1 MESETTVTSMADY
14 RPQLHPCTIE
24 AYYQPTHRNANSR
37 SKSSFLCGT
46 YELHEGKEGEAS
58 RGGSI
63 TVCTIDSNSK
73 SLCHRTTDCKSGVLD
88 MKISG
93 DFVAAALSQ
102 NSLSLHEIHDIECG
116 DNCGGSSDIQQSL
129 IVEEVATVSA
139 ENEGLFL
146 SLDWDL
152 GYMLHALH
160 SQEEEHGDQV
170 SCKYEE
176 QEKFVRRCAINEAGN
191 QSANIAVSTQ
201 EGSIIVYHLSGDKE
215 FSEIFHVSEAHKMTG
230 VAMPVWIVCFDPHSK
245 STLVTG
251 GDDCIM
257 KLWDIRQ
264 GNTPTHTN
272 KNHNAGVTSAQW
284 HPIIEHTFITGS
296 YDEYV
301 RIWDQ
306 RSLRSPVS
314 ETHTGALMYLRRNSI
329 LIHPQK
335 IYIANVIC
343 RMRVNLLTC
352 YCYYSN
358 RWWRMAHKMEFGG

>member
-1 MESETTVTSMADY
+1 MRVPTSSIFDDRFINSDDGGRWVLDTRLALCNCAGNSCSAQRTEMEAETTVTALADY
-14 RPQLHPCTIE
+14 RPQLHPCTVE
-24 AYYQPTHRNANSR
+24 AYYQSTNQNSNSS

-46 YELHEGKEGEAS
+46 YELHEGKEGKAS

-63 TVCTIDSNSK
+63 TVCTIDSTSK
-73 SLCHRTTDCKSGVLD
+73 TLCHRTTDCKSGVLD

-93 DFVAAALSQ
+93 DFVATALSQ
-102 NSLSLHEIHDIECG
+102 NSLSLHKINEVKSEDDCG
-116 DNCGGSSDIQQSL
+116 DFSGIRTSL
-129 IVEEVATVSA
+129 IVKEVASVSA

-152 GYMLHALH
+152 GYLLHNLN
-160 SQEEEHGDQV
+160 SQLDDHGDEVLCNNQGPG
-170 SCKYEE
+170 
-176 QEKFVRRCAINEAGN
+176 KFVRRCAIDEACY

-201 EGSIIVYHLSGDKE
+201 EGSIIVYHLSDDKE
-215 FSEIFHVSEAHKMTG
+215 FSEVFNISEAHKMTG

-264 GNTPTHTN
+264 GIAPTHTD

-284 HPIIEHTFITGS
+284 HPTIEHTFITGS

-314 ETHTGALMYLRRNSI
+314 ETHTGAMTY
-329 LIHPQK
+329 
-335 IYIANVIC
+335 
-343 RMRVNLLTC
+343 
-352 YCYYSN
+352 
-358 RWWRMAHKMEFGG
+358 

>member
-1 MESETTVTSMADY
+1 VKRTEMEAETTVTALADY

-24 AYYQPTHRNANSR
+24 AYHQSTNQNSYSG

-46 YELHEGKEGEAS
+46 YELHEGNEGEAS

-63 TVCTIDSNSK
+63 TVCSIDSNSK
-73 SLCHRTTDCKSGVLD
+73 TLCHRTTNCKSGVLD

-93 DFVAAALSQ
+93 NFVATALSQ
-102 NSLSLHEIHDIECG
+102 NSLSLHKIHEVHSEGDCG
-116 DNCGGSSDIQQSL
+116 DFSDIPTSL
-129 IVEEVATVSA
+129 TVEEVASVSA
-139 ENEGLFL
+139 DNEGLFL

-152 GYMLHALH
+152 GYLLHDLN
-160 SQEEEHGDQV
+160 SPLDEHG
-170 SCKYEE
+170 EE
-176 QEKFVRRCAINEAGN
+176 VLRYNQGPGKFVRRCAIDEAGN

-201 EGSIIVYHLSGDKE
+201 EGSIIVYHLNDDKQ
-215 FSEIFHVSEAHKMTG
+215 FSEVFNVCEAHKMTG

-245 STLVTG
+245 STLVSG

-264 GNTPTHTN
+264 GITPTHTN

-284 HPIIEHTFITGS
+284 HPTIEHTFITGS

-306 RSLRSPVS
+306 RSIRSPVS
-314 ETHTGALMYLRRNSI
+314 ETYTGAMTFLRKYKLFFKKKKS
-329 LIHPQK
+329 L
-335 IYIANVIC
+335 
-343 RMRVNLLTC
+343 
-352 YCYYSN
+352 
-358 RWWRMAHKMEFGG
+358 